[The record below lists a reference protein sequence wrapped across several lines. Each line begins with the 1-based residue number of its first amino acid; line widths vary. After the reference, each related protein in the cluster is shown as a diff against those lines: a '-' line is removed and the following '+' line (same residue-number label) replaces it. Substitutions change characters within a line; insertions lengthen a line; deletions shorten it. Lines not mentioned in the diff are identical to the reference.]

1 MKKFLTCLFCVLLG
15 LAQISY
21 AADIFTDYD
30 FSDEAQ
36 AEFDRTHQTT
46 TPPATENNATDPAQ
60 KMQLKQERHILKGR
74 EEKTE
79 EQPVEVEFERKNYI
93 LPEIQGTKQPVYEGY
108 VVTVPEGNVLNIRLQ
123 SGISSGS
130 LDVNDN
136 ITAALSQDWQY
147 MGNLI
152 APAGSLVYGVVT
164 DVNAA
169 GYAYGAGGLEIT
181 FNRIMTPDGTTYDI
195 ATQPISLE
203 SESQRAKNMTR
214 DVLIGAGIGILA
226 GLLGVAFSGGDN
238 FGRNMA
244 VFGGIGAATG
254 ALRGAAQ
261 RGQDA
266 NIQADTP
273 LQLIL
278 TQPVKVNVYQSL

>member
-1 MKKFLTCLFCVLLG
+1 MVPST
-15 LAQISY
+15 ISLQ
-21 AADIFTDYD
+21 AYD

>member
-1 MKKFLTCLFCVLLG
+1 MKKFLTCLFCLLLG

-21 AADIFTDYD
+21 AANIFTDYD

-36 AEFDRTHQTT
+36 AEFDRTHKT
-46 TPPATENNATDPAQ
+46 TPVTPVNNTEDPAH
-60 KMQLKQERHILKGR
+60 KMQIKQERHIIKG
-74 EEKTE
+74 KQDKNT
-79 EQPVEVEFERKNYI
+79 EQPVEMEFERKNYV
-93 LPEIQGTKQPVYEGY
+93 LPEVQGTKQPVYQGHI
-108 VVTVPEGNVLNIRLQ
+108 VTVPEGSVLNIRLQ
-123 SGISSGS
+123 SGVSSGS

-136 ITAALSQDWQY
+136 ITAALSEDWQY

-169 GYAYGAGGLEIT
+169 GYAYGGGGLEIT
-181 FNRIMTPDGTTYDI
+181 FNRIMTPDGISYDI
-195 ATQPISLE
+195 STQPISLE
-203 SESQRAKNMTR
+203 SESERAKNMTR

-226 GLLGVAFSGGDN
+226 GLLGVAFSGGEN

-278 TQPVKVNVYQSL
+278 TQPVKVNLAL

>member
-1 MKKFLTCLFCVLLG
+1 MKKFLTCLFCLLLG

-36 AEFDRTHQTT
+36 AEFDRTHKT
-46 TPPATENNATDPAQ
+46 TPPTPVNNTEDPAH
-60 KMQLKQERHILKGR
+60 KMQIKQERHIIKG
-74 EEKTE
+74 KQDKNT
-79 EQPVEVEFERKNYI
+79 EQPVEMEFERKNYV
-93 LPEIQGTKQPVYEGY
+93 LPEVQGTKQPVYQGHI
-108 VVTVPEGNVLNIRLQ
+108 VTVPEGSVLNIRLQ
-123 SGISSGS
+123 SGVSSGS

-136 ITAALSQDWQY
+136 ITAALSEDWQY

-169 GYAYGAGGLEIT
+169 GYAYGGGGLEIT
-181 FNRIMTPDGTTYDI
+181 FNRIMTPDGISYDI
-195 ATQPISLE
+195 STQPISLE
-203 SESQRAKNMTR
+203 SESERAKNMTR

-226 GLLGVAFSGGDN
+226 GLLGVAFSGGEN

-278 TQPVKVNVYQSL
+278 TQPVKVNLAL

>member
-1 MKKFLTCLFCVLLG
+1 MKKFLTCLFCLLLG

-36 AEFDRTHQTT
+36 AEFDRTHKT
-46 TPPATENNATDPAQ
+46 TPATPVNNTEDPAH
-60 KMQLKQERHILKGR
+60 KMQIKQERHIIKG
-74 EEKTE
+74 KQDKNT
-79 EQPVEVEFERKNYI
+79 EQPVEMEFERKNYV
-93 LPEIQGTKQPVYEGY
+93 LPEVQGTKQPVYQGHI
-108 VVTVPEGNVLNIRLQ
+108 VTVPEGSVLNIRLQ
-123 SGISSGS
+123 SGVSSGS

-136 ITAALSQDWQY
+136 ITAALSEDWQY

-169 GYAYGAGGLEIT
+169 GYAYGGGGLEIT

-203 SESQRAKNMTR
+203 SESERAKNMTR

-226 GLLGVAFSGGDN
+226 GLLGVAFSGGEN

-278 TQPVKVNVYQSL
+278 TQPVKVNVYQPL

>member
-1 MKKFLTCLFCVLLG
+1 MKKFLTCLLCLLLG

-36 AEFDRTHQTT
+36 AEFDRTHKN
-46 TPPATENNATDPAQ
+46 TPVTPVNNTEDPAH
-60 KMQLKQERHILKGR
+60 KMQIKQERHIIKG
-74 EEKTE
+74 KQDKNT
-79 EQPVEVEFERKNYI
+79 EQPVEMEFERKNYV
-93 LPEIQGTKQPVYEGY
+93 LPEVQGTKQPVYQGHI
-108 VVTVPEGNVLNIRLQ
+108 VTVPEGSVLNIRLQ
-123 SGISSGS
+123 SGVSSGS

-136 ITAALSQDWQY
+136 ITAALSEDWQY

-169 GYAYGAGGLEIT
+169 GYAYGGGGLEIT
-181 FNRIMTPDGTTYDI
+181 FNRIMTPDGISYDI
-195 ATQPISLE
+195 STQPISLE
-203 SESQRAKNMTR
+203 SESERAKNMTR

-226 GLLGVAFSGGDN
+226 GLLGVAFSGGEN

-278 TQPVKVNVYQSL
+278 TQPVKVNLAL

>member
-1 MKKFLTCLFCVLLG
+1 MISEVIVPGEASDVRSTISAIKDYTLIPPDQYLDD
-15 LAQISY
+15 LAEY
-21 AADIFTDYD
+21 
-30 FSDEAQ
+30 
-36 AEFDRTHQTT
+36 
-46 TPPATENNATDPAQ
+46 
-60 KMQLKQERHILKGR
+60 
-74 EEKTE
+74 
-79 EQPVEVEFERKNYI
+79 
-93 LPEIQGTKQPVYEGY
+93 
-108 VVTVPEGNVLNIRLQ
+108 
-123 SGISSGS
+123 
-130 LDVNDN
+130 
-136 ITAALSQDWQY
+136 
-147 MGNLI
+147 
-152 APAGSLVYGVVT
+152 
-164 DVNAA
+164 
-169 GYAYGAGGLEIT
+169 
-181 FNRIMTPDGTTYDI
+181 
-195 ATQPISLE
+195 
-203 SESQRAKNMTR
+203 AKNMTR